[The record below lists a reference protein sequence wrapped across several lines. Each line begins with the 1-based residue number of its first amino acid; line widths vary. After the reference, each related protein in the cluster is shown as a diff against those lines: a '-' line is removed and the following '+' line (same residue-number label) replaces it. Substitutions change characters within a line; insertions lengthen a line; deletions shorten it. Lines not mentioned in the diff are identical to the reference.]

1 MLRHALPPVS
11 SSLFLVKP
19 WIGISPCAKN
29 IYITHVFFRS
39 AKIENEMDAV
49 GIAYHCHPRPIK
61 SLGFLPTEVHM
72 DRYTLSKP
80 DGRRQV
86 KKDTN
91 NEDGKR
97 KRSQRVSHTRRT

>member
-1 MLRHALPPVS
+1 M
-11 SSLFLVKP
+11 
-19 WIGISPCAKN
+19 GISPCAKD
-29 IYITHVFFRS
+29 IYIPHAFFQS

-49 GIAYHCHPRPIK
+49 GIMYRCHPGPIK
-61 SLGFLPTEVHM
+61 NLGFLPTEVHM
-72 DRYTLSKP
+72 DRYTLLKP

-86 KKDTN
+86 KNDTN